1 MANKIFILVLQ
12 ILHISNIIIMTKEE
26 GEAVDLEKICIAGI
40 DNTYAIS
47 NVQKEFRKAANEP
60 WKEKSPWKRYQQK
73 LIEDLAVLEQEK
85 ERAIN
90 LQQFEK
96 LTGVDRLYSIRHPE
110 SKKNVR
116 VIYTIHEDAIILLTV
131 FLEKS
136 SRDYQR
142 AINTAQKRLQWLD
155 S

>member
-1 MANKIFILVLQ
+1 M
-12 ILHISNIIIMTKEE
+12 
-26 GEAVDLEKICIAGI
+26 DLEKICIPGI

-47 NVQKEFRKAANEP
+47 NVKKEFRKAVDEP
-60 WKEKSPWKRYQQK
+60 WKETPPWKRYQQK

-85 ERAIN
+85 ERAVD

-96 LTGVDRLYSIRHPE
+96 LNGVERLYSIRHPE

-116 VIYTIHEDAIILLTV
+116 VIYTIENDVVILVTA
-131 FLEKS
+131 FLEKNAG
-136 SRDYQR
+136 DYQR
-142 AINTAQKRLQWLD
+142 AIATANKRLQWLD

>member
-1 MANKIFILVLQ
+1 M
-12 ILHISNIIIMTKEE
+12 
-26 GEAVDLEKICIAGI
+26 DLEKICIPGI

-47 NVQKEFRKAANEP
+47 NVKKEFRKAVDEP
-60 WKEKSPWKRYQQK
+60 WKETPPWKRYQQK

-85 ERAIN
+85 ERAVD

-96 LTGVDRLYSIRHPE
+96 LNGVERLYSIRHPE

-116 VIYTIHEDAIILLTV
+116 VIYTIENDVVILVTA
-131 FLEKS
+131 FLEKNAG
-136 SRDYQR
+136 DYQR
-142 AINTAQKRLQWLD
+142 AIATAKKRLQLLD